1 MKIHHKT
8 LLPLIS
14 LVCIVISIASC
25 KSKIETIAFAKDNTS
40 ASDSEKTVRNFKKY
54 KDLHVFTQFGSYD
67 DKLEYWNNYLLSSVQ
82 KDTVVK
88 AVKRHKK
95 RMCSVFF
102 TTNNT
107 GVTYHCQ
114 NFDFPESG
122 ILVGSFNAPGK
133 YKSVA
138 LVRMSDISYFPPN
151 FDFTAMTD
159 MQKSFLPFFAYYP
172 IDGINEYGLSVSVA
186 GTDIHN
192 VTDTK
197 DRKGVYITYLNRL
210 ILDNCKTV
218 SDALALTDKYY
229 FFDHEG
235 LAVSNHILVADK
247 FGNSAIIEYG
257 KDGKLQY
264 LVKKNENLVM
274 TNNDVVGVEPSQISC
289 VRYKAIS
296 KELAAQ
302 PVKTYNDCMNI
313 LSTVENK
320 TLWSVVMDNKTGTGY
335 IALKGK
341 FDHFYKFDLK

>member
-1 MKIHHKT
+1 MKVHYKT
-8 LLPLIS
+8 LLAVLCFA
-14 LVCIVISIASC
+14 CIAILIASC
-25 KSKIETIAFAKDNTS
+25 KSKIETIAFAKDNTT
-40 ASDSEKTVRNFKKY
+40 ASDSEKTVHNFKKY
-54 KDLHVFTQFGSYD
+54 NELHVLTQFGSYD
-67 DKLEYWNNYLLSSVQ
+67 DKMEYWNNYLLSSVQ

-114 NFDFPESG
+114 NFDFPQSG
-122 ILVGSFNAPGK
+122 ILVGSYNAPGK
-133 YKSVA
+133 FKSVA

-151 FDFTAMTD
+151 FDFTTMTD

-172 IDGINEYGLSVSVA
+172 IDGINEYGFSVSVA

-197 DRKGVYITYLNRL
+197 GRKGVYITYLNRL
-210 ILDNCKTV
+210 MLDSCKTV
-218 SDALALTDKYY
+218 ADALEFVNKYY
-229 FFDHEG
+229 YFDHEG

-247 FGNSAIIEYG
+247 LGNSAIIEYG
-257 KDGKLQY
+257 KDGKMQF

-274 TNNDVVGVEPSQISC
+274 TNNDVIGVDSSQITC
-289 VRYKAIS
+289 VRYKAVS

-302 PVKTYNDCMNI
+302 PVKKYTDCMSI
-313 LSTVENK
+313 LSSVENK
-320 TLWSVVMDNKTGTGY
+320 TLWSVVMDNKTSTGY

-341 FDHFYKFDLK
+341 FDHFYKFSLK